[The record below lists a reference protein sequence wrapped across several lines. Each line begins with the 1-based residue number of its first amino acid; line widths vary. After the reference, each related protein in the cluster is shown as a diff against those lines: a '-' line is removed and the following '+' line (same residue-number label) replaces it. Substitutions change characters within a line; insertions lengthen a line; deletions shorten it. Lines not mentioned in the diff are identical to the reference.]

1 MGRKKRFS
9 SNKKLNYTIHRRSC
23 RRRTNT
29 PLSLKTIQDNL
40 IALSLPKGW
49 ILVTDGTDSNYIT
62 LSHLQIINGIST
74 VTHTITILP
83 NLTYILTSYNHLNVK
98 LPNPLVINDT
108 SSIVTLINHVTSLN
122 VCPGIS
128 DSKYCEL
135 ADTRGGIFL
144 NRQG

>member
-23 RRRTNT
+23 TNT
-29 PLSLKTIQDNL
+29 PLNLKAIHNKLTT
-40 IALSLPKGW
+40 LSLPKGW
-49 ILVTDGTDSNYIT
+49 TLITDGTDSDYIT

-74 VTHTITILP
+74 VAHTITILTD
-83 NLTYILTSYNHLNVK
+83 LTYTLTSYNHLNVK

-108 SSIVTLINHVTSLN
+108 SSILTLINYVTSLN

-128 DSKYCEL
+128 DSRYCEL